1 MGLVIEHVTK
11 RFGKMTAVNDISL
24 ELESGKML
32 GFLGRNGAGK
42 TTTFRMILGLSE
54 PTEGYITYNGKK
66 LDKTMYNRIGY
77 LPEERGL
84 HAKMTV
90 EDELKYLATLKGM
103 SKKDIQSQMTYWLD
117 RFDITE
123 NRKKRIESL
132 SKGNQQKIQLLASM
146 LHKPELLILDEPFS
160 GLDPVNVELLKEAVK
175 DLNDWGSTI
184 VYSSHRMEHVEELCD
199 DVCILDKGK
208 LIVSGDIHHVR
219 SSNGYQKVVIESD
232 TPIPDLSQ
240 IDGIIQSENINQG
253 LQLTIENEDVAKN
266 IYHIVTQQGYVK
278 RFQVVEPSLQDI
290 FIAKVGGKDE

>member
-54 PTEGYITYNGKK
+54 PTEGHITYNGKK

-123 NRKKRIESL
+123 NRKKRIDNL

-208 LIVSGDIHHVR
+208 LIVSGDIQHVR
-219 SSNGYQKVVIESD
+219 SSNGYQKVVIESEA
-232 TPIPDLSQ
+232 PIPDLSQ
-240 IDGIIQSENINQG
+240 IDGIIQSESIKQG
-253 LQLTIENEDVAKN
+253 IRLTIEDEAVAKN
-266 IYHIVTQQGYVK
+266 IYQVVTQQGYVK